1 MPFSHT
7 GSEERWHFPL
17 KKQISLRKGVVISVM
32 TALAASLLTAL
43 VMIFVTTQ
51 YNTKLQKKFA
61 RLYALDTEIRK
72 NYYLTDIDDEAL
84 MNAMLKGYVSGLG
97 DPYST
102 YLTEEELADSQ
113 DDNAGHYVGIGISV
127 VQSATDNTVLV
138 KEVMP
143 DSPAEAG
150 GILPD
155 DYIIRVDDLLVAD
168 DAAAAIEA
176 IKGKSGTE
184 VTITVCHSDGNE
196 YTTTMKR
203 ASVDEQTIAY
213 QMLTDDIGYIHIKK
227 FRTVTVKQFSNAYAS
242 LLEQG
247 AKGILFDVRDNGGGL
262 LSALEKIVDPLLP
275 EGELAFAYD
284 QNGTVTSIIDSDAEC
299 ADIPMVVLTNGN
311 TASAAEL
318 FACLLRDYADAVLVG
333 ETTFGKGIMQTTY
346 TLPDGGGLTL
356 TTATYSTG
364 KTECYHGVGLT
375 PDVESPTSLESA
387 TDTQLSDAK
396 SVLEDLLK
404 TEADQ

>member
-1 MPFSHT
+1 M
-7 GSEERWHFPL
+7 
-17 KKQISLRKGVVISVM
+17 SVM
-32 TALAASLLTAL
+32 TALVASLLTAL

-51 YNTKLQKKFA
+51 YNTKLQRKFA
-61 RLYALDTEIRK
+61 RLDALDAEIRK
-72 NYYLTDIDDEAL
+72 NYYLADIDDEAL

-113 DDNAGHYVGIGISV
+113 ENNAGHYVGIGISV
-127 VQSATDNTVLV
+127 LQSATDHTVLV

-143 DSPAEAG
+143 NSPAEAG

-155 DYIIRVDDLLVAD
+155 DYIIRVNDLLVAD
-168 DAAAAIEA
+168 DATAAIDA
-176 IKGKSGTE
+176 IKGQSGTE
-184 VTITVCHSDGNE
+184 VTITVRHADGSE

-213 QMLTDDIGYIHIKK
+213 QMLTDDIGYIQIKK
-227 FRTVTVKQFSNAYAS
+227 FRTVTVEQFSDAYAS

-284 QNGTVTSIIDSDAEC
+284 QNGTATPIIDSDAEC

-364 KTECYHGVGLT
+364 KTACYHGVGLT
-375 PDVESPTSLESA
+375 PDVESSTYPASA